1 MVNIAIMLSLINLVM
16 FAVIV
21 VLVVTARKRYDRLYK
36 QAVSE
41 SLKIAGRALNLVT
54 ASISGRLGNSL
65 KNWETN
71 FRMTGI
77 IPRAISKGV
86 RDVRKN

>member
-1 MVNIAIMLSLINLVM
+1 MVNIAIMLSLIDLVM

-21 VLVVTARKRYDRLYK
+21 VLVLTARKRYDRLYK

-41 SLKIAGRALNLVT
+41 SLKIAERALNLVT
-54 ASISGRLGNSL
+54 ASI
-65 KNWETN
+65 KNWETKL
-71 FRMTGI
+71 RITGI
-77 IPRAISKGV
+77 IPMASSKGV

>member
-36 QAVSE
+36 QADAFQIASRWNANNLFYRRKQNDTWEPWLEIYLAE
-41 SLKIAGRALNLVT
+41 S
-54 ASISGRLGNSL
+54 
-65 KNWETN
+65 
-71 FRMTGI
+71 
-77 IPRAISKGV
+77 
-86 RDVRKN
+86 

>member
-36 QAVSE
+36 QFE
-41 SLKIAGRALNLVT
+41 
-54 ASISGRLGNSL
+54 
-65 KNWETN
+65 
-71 FRMTGI
+71 
-77 IPRAISKGV
+77 PRAFQLASRWSANKLFY
-86 RDVRKN
+86 RRKDNDTWEPWLEIYLAES

>member
-36 QAVSE
+36 
-41 SLKIAGRALNLVT
+41 
-54 ASISGRLGNSL
+54 
-65 KNWETN
+65 
-71 FRMTGI
+71 
-77 IPRAISKGV
+77 PRAFQLASWRSANKFFY
-86 RDVRKN
+86 RRKDNDTWEPWLEVYLAES

>member
-1 MVNIAIMLSLINLVM
+1 MVNIAITLSLINLVM

-21 VLVVTARKRYDRLYK
+21 VLVVSARKRYDQLYK

-41 SLKIAGRALNLVT
+41 SLKIAERTLNLVT

-65 KNWETN
+65 KDWETN

-77 IPRAISKGV
+77 ISRAISKGV

>member
-36 QAVSE
+36 QFEPDAFQLAYQWNSNNIFYRRKQNDTWEPWLEIYLAE
-41 SLKIAGRALNLVT
+41 S
-54 ASISGRLGNSL
+54 
-65 KNWETN
+65 
-71 FRMTGI
+71 
-77 IPRAISKGV
+77 
-86 RDVRKN
+86 